1 MFVALTMLR
10 VHEPARAEWRDAV
23 DARWSSFL
31 ARCGLQPLYLP
42 NKASVAAMLLDRVRP
57 AGVILTGGG
66 SCSALSGHLDDR
78 DRTESVALEWAEK
91 DGKPVVGVC
100 RGMQVMLARAGGRL
114 EAIQGHVGCT
124 HTVLCKDEA
133 RDVNSYHEYGFRTV
147 PRGYAVDAESQ
158 DGVVEAASDP
168 IRRHTAVMWHPERVA
183 EPDDLDVRMFR
194 TIFGEA

>member
-10 VHEPARAEWRDAV
+10 VHEPARGEWRDAI

-31 ARCGLQPLYLP
+31 ARCGLRPLYLP
-42 NKASVAAMLLDRVRP
+42 NEASVAALLLGRVRP
-57 AGVILTGGG
+57 AGVVLTGGG
-66 SCSALSGHLDDR
+66 SCSALSGRTDER

-91 DGKPVVGVC
+91 EGKPVVGVC

-124 HTVLCKDEA
+124 HTVLCKDGA
-133 RDVNSYHEYGFRTV
+133 RDVNSYHEYGFRT
-147 PRGYAVDAESQ
+147 PPGGYAVEAESR

-168 IRRHTAVMWHPERVA
+168 TRCHTAVMWHPERAV
-183 EPDDLDVRMFR
+183 EPEEVDVRMFR
-194 TIFGEA
+194 TIFGGT